1 MNLPLGRDTAIEC
14 NTELSKP
21 IQIVDLFAGPGGLGE
36 GFASSGNGT
45 RFEIVVS
52 AEMDP
57 IARKTLTLRAFYRL
71 LKLRNPDQLCDYY
84 DFCNGHSDKPF
95 SDASEALWREAEK
108 EARCITL
115 GSEKGD
121 IELDKILDER
131 LEDRPWV
138 LIGGPPCQA
147 YSIVGRA
154 RNQAKVD
161 YSAENDHRHFLYK
174 EYLRIIKE
182 RKPTVFVMEN
192 VKGILS
198 SKVAGESIFS
208 QILQDL
214 TDPNKALGDATPGTK
229 YRICS
234 LVSGQSFGP
243 GDDVNKVDP
252 RGFIIKAEEHGIP
265 QARHRVILLGIALD
279 EQGNIPE
286 YGGILEVV
294 ERVST
299 KQVLG
304 DLPELR
310 SRLTKQHDD
319 SEAWYKEVANQLDG
333 LRSEV
338 DGRVDPKLHSA
349 MRIARESLLSASLDV
364 GALRVT
370 RRKGDGRTK
379 DEKLDRWYRDDNLEY
394 WLNHDTRGHM
404 PSDLRRYMFASVYAR
419 AHKTS
424 PKGHLQFTLSGL
436 APAHKNWESG
446 KFSDRFRVQLEELPA
461 TTITSHISKDGHYF
475 IHYDPKQCRSLT
487 VREAA
492 RLQTFPDNYFF
503 QGNRTQQFHQVG
515 NAVPPLLA
523 NKIASVVYAVACKK
537 IQEKEQS
544 FLRDD
549 QTSSIA
555 LAENV

>member
-1 MNLPLGRDTAIEC
+1 MNLPLGRDVSIERH
-14 NTELSKP
+14 NELSDLSKP

-36 GFASSGNGT
+36 GFASSGEG
-45 RFEIVVS
+45 RHFEIVVS

-57 IARKTLTLRAFYRL
+57 IARETLKLRAFFRL
-71 LKLRNPDQLCDYY
+71 LKLKNPSRLCDYY
-84 DFCNGHSDKPF
+84 NFCNGQSEQPF
-95 SDASEALWREAEK
+95 TEASEAQWEEAEE

-115 GSEKGD
+115 GSDAGD
-121 IELDKILDER
+121 RELDDILDER

-154 RNQAKVD
+154 RNKAKID

-182 RKPTVFVMEN
+182 RSPAIFVMEN

-198 SKVAGESIFS
+198 SKVAGESIFT

-214 TDPNKALGDATPGTK
+214 IDPNKALGDSAPGTK

-234 LVSGQSFGP
+234 LVTGQSFGP
-243 GDDVNKVDP
+243 GDDLGKVDP
-252 RGFIIKAEEHGIP
+252 RGFVIKAEEHGIP

-279 EQGNIPE
+279 ECGNIPDYGNIPE
-286 YGGILEVV
+286 ISK
-294 ERVST
+294 RVST
-299 KQVLG
+299 KQVIG

-310 SRLTKQHDD
+310 SRLTKQLD
-319 SEAWYKEVANQLDG
+319 SDEAWYREVANQLDE

-338 DGRVDPKLHSA
+338 DGGAEPKLDFA
-349 MRIARESLLSASLDV
+349 MKIIRDSLLSASLEV
-364 GALRVT
+364 GALRVS
-370 RRKGDGRTK
+370 RCKGDGRTH
-379 DEKLDRWYRDDNLEY
+379 DENLDKWYRDDNLEH
-394 WLNHDTRGHM
+394 WLNHDARGHM
-404 PSDLRRYMFASVYAR
+404 SSDLRRYMFASVYAR
-419 AHKTS
+419 AYKTS
-424 PKGHLQFTLSGL
+424 PKGHLQFNLSGL

-446 KFSDRFRVQLEELPA
+446 KFSDRFRVQLEDLPA

-475 IHYDPKQCRSLT
+475 IHFDPKQCRSLT

-537 IQEKEQS
+537 TQEFE
-544 FLRDD
+544 
-549 QTSSIA
+549 SIHS
-555 LAENV
+555 V